1 MITIIRS
8 EDQTIKS
15 FCAGSEFTC
24 DTTAGESV
32 EYLNTDFNE
41 YANRLVISA
50 LGKTG
55 ITLSLLQGEGGVTV
69 NVSCPGYTNIDLSV
83 NGTIQTVP
91 LANGVGELC
100 LSTQTAG
107 VFVIAPTDRTA
118 FCAAGNGLLCIEV
131 IA

>member
-1 MITIIRS
+1 
-8 EDQTIKS
+8 
-15 FCAGSEFTC
+15 
-24 DTTAGESV
+24 V
-32 EYLNTDFNE
+32 EYLETDFSE

-55 ITLSLLQGEGGVTV
+55 LTLAVSQASEAVPVTI
-69 NVSCPGYTNIDLSV
+69 SCSGHSAIDISV
-83 NGTIQTVP
+83 NGESQTVP
-91 LANGVGELC
+91 LVNGVGEFS
-100 LSTQTAG
+100 LSAQTAG